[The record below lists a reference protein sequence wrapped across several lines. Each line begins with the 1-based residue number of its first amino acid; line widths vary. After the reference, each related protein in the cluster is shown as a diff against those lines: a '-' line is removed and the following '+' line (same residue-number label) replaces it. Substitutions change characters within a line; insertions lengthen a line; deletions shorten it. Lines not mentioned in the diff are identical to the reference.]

1 MSASFRPHRDTGTDS
16 PAQRPFLGFGLGL
29 RPEHYLEVLESR
41 PAVDW
46 FEIISENY
54 LVDGGKPL
62 HYLDRIREH
71 YPMVMHG
78 VSLSIGGS
86 DPLDPEYLAALK
98 RLAGRVEP
106 AWVSDHLCWTG
117 IDGRNLHDLLPL
129 PYTEE
134 AIAHVAER
142 VVRVQD
148 HLGRRILLENVSSY
162 VTYTDS
168 QISEWEFLSAVAE
181 HADCHILLD
190 VNNVYVSA
198 CNHGFDPLAYLDGVP
213 RERVRQ
219 IHLAGHSHNGALII
233 DTHDHPVPDPVWEL
247 YVEAIARLGPVS
259 TMIERDDDIPPLD
272 VLLAELAQARSL
284 AESVESTGRP
294 SPPRASCA

>member
-1 MSASFRPHRDTGTDS
+1 MSTPFRPHESATFGE
-16 PAQRPFLGFGLGL
+16 PARRPFPGFGLGL

-78 VSLSIGGS
+78 VSLSIGSS
-86 DPLDPEYLAALK
+86 DPLDLEYIAGLK
-98 RLAGRVEP
+98 RLAARVEP

-117 IDGRNLHDLLPL
+117 IGGRNLHDLLPL

-134 AIAHVAER
+134 AVAHVAER
-142 VVRVQD
+142 VTRVQD
-148 HLGRRILLENVSSY
+148 SLGRRILLENVSSY

-168 QISEWEFLSAVAE
+168 RVSEWEFLSAIAE
-181 HADCHILLD
+181 RADCWILLD

-198 CNHGFDPLAYLDGVP
+198 HNHGFDPLAYLDGVP

-219 IHLAGHSHNGALII
+219 IHLAGHSHNGSLII
-233 DTHDHPVPDPVWEL
+233 DTHDHPVPNPVWDL
-247 YVEAIARLGPVS
+247 YAEALARLGPVP
-259 TMIERDDDIPPLD
+259 TMIERDDDIPPLG
-272 VLLAELAQARSL
+272 VLLEELTRARSL
-284 AESVESTGRP
+284 AESVGDRP
-294 SPPRASCA
+294 LSRVTTA